1 MYKKIGIVACSD
13 PLQTGAKRK
22 MELLYATLR
31 EMNIEPVESCCLYD
45 RGNGFAGTGQERAEA
60 LMNMYMDPEIDA
72 ICDVSGG
79 DMANEVIP
87 YLDFDT
93 VAASGKLF
101 FGYSDLT
108 TILNAIYARTG
119 QPSVLY
125 QLRNLVKD
133 DREHQIPAFR
143 NYAHESSGEL
153 FAFPYSF
160 IQGDRMEGVL
170 IGGNIRCFL
179 KLAGTG
185 YMPDFRRKLL
195 LLEAW
200 GGGTAQMVT
209 YLSQLK
215 MLGAFEQIS
224 GIVLGTF
231 TRMEEEMRK
240 PDMTELVRAM
250 VGSGMPLI
258 KTPYIG
264 HGADAK
270 AAMIGQYYRFE
281 KSQENDRSKVKIP

>member
-1 MYKKIGIVACSD
+1 MYKKIGIVACSN
-13 PLQTGAKRK
+13 PLQPGSQSK

-31 EMNIEPVESCCLYD
+31 EMNIEPVASGCLYD
-45 RGNGFAGTGQERAEA
+45 RGDGFAGTGQERAEA
-60 LMNMYMDPEIDA
+60 LMSMYNDTEIDA

-87 YLDFDT
+87 YLDFEAI
-93 VAASGKLF
+93 AASGKLF

-119 QPSVLY
+119 QPSALY

-143 NYAHESSGEL
+143 NYAHENSGEL
-153 FAFPYSF
+153 FMFPYSF
-160 IQGDRMEGVL
+160 LQGERMEGVL

-185 YMPDFRRKLL
+185 YMPDFRRKIL

-200 GGGTAQMVT
+200 GGGVAQMVT

-215 MLGAFEQIS
+215 MLGAFAQIN

-231 TRMEEEMRK
+231 TQMEEDDMK
-240 PDMTELVRAM
+240 PDMAELVKAIA
-250 VGSGMPLI
+250 GPGMPVI
-258 KTPYIG
+258 MTPCIG

-270 AAMIGQYYRFE
+270 AAMIGHYYRFE
-281 KSQENDRSKVKIP
+281 KDK

>member
-13 PLQTGAKRK
+13 PLRPEYRNK

-31 EMNIEPVESCCLYD
+31 EMNIEPVTGACLYD
-45 RGNGFAGTGQERAEA
+45 RGDGFAGTGRQRAEV
-60 LMNMYMDPEIDA
+60 LMNMYKDPEIDV
-72 ICDVSGG
+72 ISDVSGG

-87 YLDFDT
+87 YLDFDAI
-93 VAASGKLF
+93 AASGKMF

-125 QLRNLVKD
+125 QLRNLVRD

-143 NYAHESSGEL
+143 HYAHESSGEL
-153 FAFPYSF
+153 FDFPYSF
-160 IQGDRMEGVL
+160 IQGERTEGVL

-185 YMPDFRRKLL
+185 YMPDFRRKIL

-200 GGGTAQMVT
+200 AGGVPQMVT

-215 MLGAFEQIS
+215 MLGVFEQIN

-231 TRMEEEMRK
+231 TRMEEDAMK
-240 PDMTELVRAM
+240 PDMTDLVKAM
-250 VGSGMPLI
+250 VGPDMPVI
-258 KTPYIG
+258 KTPCIG
-264 HGADAK
+264 HGANAK

-281 KSQENDRSKVKIP
+281 KNS